1 MAEARR
7 LGGPGFSAV
16 ETVLGTIERHGMLAP
31 GDSILVGLSAGPDST
46 CLLDVLT
53 RVSERLDIALEVAH
67 VDHGLAPDS
76 EERARKVARDAAAAG
91 FDVHVG
97 RARDLQGPNV
107 QARARAFRYGFFE
120 TVADQIG
127 AARIATGHTLDDRVE
142 TTLARLVHGA
152 GTEGLAGIP
161 PRQGRR
167 IRPLIDLRREE
178 TRRYCEERELEFFDD
193 PANED
198 ERFERVV
205 VRRGLV
211 AAIEQ
216 HWGDGAV
223 RAIATSAQR
232 LREDSDA
239 LNGVA
244 ERLYAGVASSSEGA
258 VELDAEATIALP
270 RALQRRVLEQ
280 AVGRVRDRSGGIDA
294 ALDAL
299 GRPRTRALR
308 FAVASGIEITV
319 APDRIVV
326 TRQPNASQADNRMG
340 GAATDGAAGTPVDG

>member
-7 LGGPGFSAV
+7 LGGPGFDLV
-16 ETVLGTIERHGMLAP
+16 ETALGTIERHGMLSA
-31 GDSILVGLSAGPDST
+31 GDSLLVGLSGGPDST
-46 CLLDVLT
+46 CLLDVLA
-53 RVSERLDIALEVAH
+53 RISERMDITVEVAH

-76 EERARKVARDAAAAG
+76 EERATKVARDAAAAG

-97 RARDLQGPNV
+97 RARDLQGPNL
-107 QARARAFRYGFFE
+107 QARARAFRYGFLE
-120 TVADQIG
+120 TVADQAG
-127 AARIATGHTLDDRVE
+127 AERIATGHTLDDRVE

-152 GTEGLAGIP
+152 GTDGLAGIP
-161 PRQGRR
+161 ARQGRR
-167 IRPLIDLRREE
+167 IRPLIELRRHE
-178 TRRYCEERELEFFDD
+178 TRRYCEERGLAFFDD

-198 ERFERVV
+198 DRFERVV

-211 AAIEQ
+211 TAIER

-244 ERLYAGVASSSEGA
+244 ERLYAGLAGSSEGG
-258 VELDAEATIALP
+258 VELDVEATIALP
-270 RALQRRVLEQ
+270 KALQRRVLEH

-294 ALDAL
+294 ALEAL
-299 GRPRTRALR
+299 GRPRDRTLR
-308 FAVASGIEITV
+308 FDVASGIEIAV
-319 APDRIVV
+319 GPDRIVV
-326 TRQPNASQADNRMG
+326 SRDPGASQGDTRMG
-340 GAATDGAAGTPVDG
+340 PAANGAASTPADG